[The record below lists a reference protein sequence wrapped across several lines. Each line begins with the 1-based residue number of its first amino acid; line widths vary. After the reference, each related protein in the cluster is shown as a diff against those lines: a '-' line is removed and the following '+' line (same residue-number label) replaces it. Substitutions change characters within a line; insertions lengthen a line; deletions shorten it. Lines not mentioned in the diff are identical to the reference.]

1 MFAFF
6 FVRLFLFFYLFFLSI
21 RENCNDDHMF
31 EILRTEMTQL
41 AIASELTRSHY
52 LLIQS
57 YNVRLLASSFARA
70 APICSRNLFAQDIT
84 ARAVWFFFFLFS
96 FLLYVV
102 VGFFYHFF
110 CPPLSLPLSPSL
122 SLSLVLV
129 VCAIFCYL
137 YFVVWPFKAILTSIH
152 FDFIQNL
159 LDSLEPCSQH
169 LQVHSDR
176 ARCMWLRRKANER
189 KGLLFI
195 IR

>member
-57 YNVRLLASSFARA
+57 YNVRLLACLLVRARCSHMFAEFIRPRYYRTSSLIFLLFIFI
-70 APICSRNLFAQDIT
+70 PIICRC
-84 ARAVWFFFFLFS
+84 WFFLSFFLF
-96 FLLYVV
+96 
-102 VGFFYHFF
+102 
-110 CPPLSLPLSPSL
+110 L

-137 YFVVWPFKAILTSIH
+137 YFVVWPLKAILTSIH

>member
-1 MFAFF
+1 MFDFF
-6 FVRLFLFFYLFFLSI
+6 CSTFSIFLFVFSLDSGELQRWSHVWNITYWNDTIGYCKWIDPFTLFAHTI
-21 RENCNDDHMF
+21 
-31 EILRTEMTQL
+31 IQ
-41 AIASELTRSHY
+41 RSFAC
-52 LLIQS
+52 
-57 YNVRLLASSFARA
+57 LLARSRALLPYVRGIYSPKILPHEQFDFSSFYFH
-70 APICSRNLFAQDIT
+70 SYFMSLL
-84 ARAVWFFFFLFS
+84 VFS
-96 FLLYVV
+96 IIF
-102 VGFFYHFF
+102 
-110 CPPLSLPLSPSL
+110 SL
-122 SLSLVLV
+122 SLSFVLV